1 MNTFQVDDIML
12 TFDEL
17 KPFSDVLH
25 DETQLAKL
33 HKVYKNLDKYDDA
46 SLLRYVLVLASFME
60 NSLHTDP
67 PLTRALQNHL
77 VELTSLIEKTKHS
90 VSKDY
95 TYIAMGILFK
105 YSGALLDV
113 QCGTDIEVSLIL
125 HSLAYHHLSLVSL
138 TDPEVS
144 AWIAL
149 HLLETTAAITYN
161 DVSED
166 EVVALW
172 NRDDL
177 AEYCVDNIIPAE
189 GRIQRLHAGV
199 YREGIGNCS
208 TVWPAIT
215 VKRIKNLFN
224 RLIPVL
230 RRPEVLRLIV
240 WMIGHDN
247 TFEEMS
253 LFDEVLA
260 KSPLSKSTEPDS
272 GHLTGT
278 DVKVFLVTLSIWCD
292 SSLCPARVPG
302 RLRIR
307 GDHNNCWNALC
318 QLISNTPDCESVKF
332 NLLRSRVID
341 SVRLHHRVVC
351 LKRLYEVFRWLD
363 ANDGNEWWL
372 NLYATAIRDTI
383 TGTYSCRRKCDDLF
397 PDGVTD
403 YGEFTVDEVDRI
415 EEHVSRH
422 IASSFLRKGD
432 YGEAERRLIFA
443 NSFASKKLLIEVY
456 EAWLQD
462 GHLEERDREQLLKR
476 VRELQAECQISDSRE
491 NTPTTASPSSMDSAN
506 HHSPFGLP
514 VARGLLVDAA
524 TNTPNRADASLVS
537 DVAEESFFSAASGPT
552 NVVDRS
558 FASAIASPIGIIQQA
573 SENKAV
579 KAPEVKN
586 SMSTQKTPLG
596 QSKDV
601 LSMTESRSI
610 TFSTPTAP
618 NRTAMKSEGLPV
630 LPKGE
635 SSALP
640 KAVEEISINT
650 STGSSAATG
659 FGAATTVS
667 TVPPSSVPGA
677 PAIITTSPIGK
688 FIANKE
694 AATSFWKSGKSAA
707 PIFGALPPCLSS
719 SQQKGSTQQNLTCV
733 TNLSTSLNSPHSA
746 PNLSGSTS
754 RTTISF
760 ASATPASS
768 QALPQPDA
776 NVSLSKSDKSL
787 EDAAA
792 GRLRTPLSS
801 VKTEQTNLTL
811 HDVTVGQVDEQP
823 DDDANFYN
831 NLMMEMCQ
839 KQLARGSKN
848 SLTTNASDLTS
859 LEEKM
864 QQMKVRV
871 KNADTQL
878 HSKARLLPAPSSV
891 PSASAPTQAELMRE
905 WQKGAVIELEQ
916 RVAALVGS
924 RKVEV
929 RGSLSSSLTPGASA
943 LANVKLG
950 DNLASVPQRAEGGSS
965 QSNQMQPGFSCTP
978 LQKMEQIARHPG
990 SNGVCFGCLDDD
1002 TQDRALKA
1010 LDQLAIRWNTA
1021 VDSDEE

>member
-60 NSLHTDP
+60 NSLQTDP

-113 QCGTDIEVSLIL
+113 QRGTDIEVSLIL

-476 VRELQAECQISDSRE
+476 VRELQ
-491 NTPTTASPSSMDSAN
+491 
-506 HHSPFGLP
+506 
-514 VARGLLVDAA
+514 
-524 TNTPNRADASLVS
+524 SLVS

-579 KAPEVKN
+579 KATEVKN

-776 NVSLSKSDKSL
+776 NVSQSKSDKSL

-811 HDVTVGQVDEQP
+811 HDVTVGEVDEQP

-848 SLTTNASDLTS
+848 SLTTNTSDLTS

-929 RGSLSSSLTPGASA
+929 RGSPSSSLTPGASA

-950 DNLASVPQRAEGGSS
+950 DNLASVPQRTEAPGCSDPMGLFRGLLA
-965 QSNQMQPGFSCTP
+965 SNSRV
-978 LQKMEQIARHPG
+978 ARHPG
-990 SNGVCFGCLDDD
+990 SNGICFGCLDDD